1 MGRYKG
7 YYGKVYYRVTSPSP
21 LPPPS
26 LFCNRDI
33 QSWSTLRR
41 IMRRVYSSVPSFSSV
56 QRWISMGLFAV
67 GTNQQ
72 RRNFTGG
79 RVFPRVPVVASSTG
93 VPIRVGVIPSFC
105 ILNHNTSTIKYGDKG
120 KVWWMS
126 LKINIKLI
134 YSFLNHFFF
143 FNLGIWNLEKGDF
156 PKSQSILLILFFFL
170 LNFYN

>member
-26 LFCNRDI
+26 PFCNRDI

-143 FNLGIWNLEKGDF
+143 
-156 PKSQSILLILFFFL
+156 
-170 LNFYN
+170 

>member
-1 MGRYKG
+1 MQTRSHDLKIKTNEGISWAVSFLPWADTRVLRKG
-7 YYGKVYYRVTSPSP
+7 LLSCHVTL

-26 LFCNRDI
+26 PFCNRDI
-33 QSWSTLRR
+33 QSCSTLRR

-126 LKINIKLI
+126 LKIN
-134 YSFLNHFFF
+134 
-143 FNLGIWNLEKGDF
+143 
-156 PKSQSILLILFFFL
+156 
-170 LNFYN
+170 